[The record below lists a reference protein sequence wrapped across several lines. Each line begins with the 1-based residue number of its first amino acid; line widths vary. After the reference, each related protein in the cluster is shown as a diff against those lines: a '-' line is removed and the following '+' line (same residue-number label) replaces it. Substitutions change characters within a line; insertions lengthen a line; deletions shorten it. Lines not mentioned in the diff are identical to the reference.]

1 MGFWRAVGRGPWA
14 DAMTWTANPRVE
26 RILSS
31 YPDRRSAVMP
41 LLYMAMAEYGYLT
54 DEAIREV
61 ASLVGMTSV
70 QVSSVA
76 TFYTMYKRE
85 EVGKYL
91 LSVCTSISCS
101 LLGGKDV
108 LHAVEDETGVPAGET
123 GIGGDFSVEHV
134 ECIGACGG
142 APAVQVNYELIEGL
156 GVNKARDLVRWLR
169 DAAPEMV
176 RGDEM
181 QALFG
186 GQQSFDWGPPEAAG
200 AGGPVPTLDL
210 IGTIGES
217 E

>member
-1 MGFWRAVGRGPWA
+1 MS
-14 DAMTWTANPRVE
+14 WTTTDRVS
-26 RILSS
+26 RILAS
-31 YPDRRSAVMP
+31 YPDKKSAVMP
-41 LLYMAMAEYGYLT
+41 LLYVAMAEYGYLT
-54 DEAIREV
+54 DAAIREV
-61 ASLVGMTSV
+61 AILVGMTSV

-108 LHAVEDETGVPAGET
+108 LHALEDATGVPAGET
-123 GIGGDFSVEHV
+123 GPERDFSVEHV

-156 GVNKARDLVRWLR
+156 GVDKARELVRWLR
-169 DAAPEMV
+169 DAEPAV
-176 RGDEM
+176 IRGDEM

-186 GQQSFDWGPPEAAG
+186 GRQSFDWGPSEAAG
-200 AGGPVPTLDL
+200 AGGPVPALEA
-210 IGTIGES
+210 IGTIGDS